1 MKKRQDIL
9 ILAGLFAALIL
20 FIAFGPAR
28 RQPPEQMPAATTH
41 SSEAE
46 GALAL
51 YQWARALGYDAQ
63 RLEYREFA
71 LGEADTVL
79 VLLNP
84 SEAVGR
90 AHSRAVLDWLDAGGT
105 LIMAVDQNA
114 LFSPQNALL
123 EDLGF
128 DTGVYTDTAGIERA
142 GAAQPA
148 LDQPPLAEAPV
159 RATRVLLPQRDDYA
173 PLLGTPDALI
183 VAGVKVGRGYAYL
196 SASAHPFSNAGLR
209 DEQNAALVLNMLRRA
224 PPGGRVLFDEYH
236 HGFFTPPSTSRV
248 ILGSPWGWAAT
259 YAVLVIGLYL
269 VLSGRRF
276 GRPVPLREE
285 LARRSSAE
293 YVESMA
299 DLFMRGGKR
308 GYILKH
314 YRAALKRRLARRDG
328 ISPQLDDA
336 EFVRELAR
344 ARPIDEPA
352 LAELLARLRAAN
364 PSEAEL
370 LRAVADADAFDAPPP
385 GPLPNVGRGQ

>member
-28 RQPPEQMPAATTH
+28 RQQPERQPAATTH
-41 SSEAE
+41 SSQPE
-46 GALAL
+46 GGLAL

-63 RLEYREFA
+63 RLEYRDFA
-71 LGEADTVL
+71 LAEGDAVL
-79 VLLNP
+79 LLLNP
-84 SEAVGR
+84 SQPVGR
-90 AHSRAVLDWLDAGGT
+90 ADARAVLDWLDAGGT
-105 LIMAVDQNA
+105 LIMAVDQSA
-114 LFSPQNALL
+114 LFGPQNALL
-123 EDLGF
+123 GELGF
-128 DTGVYTDTAGIERA
+128 DTAVYTDTAGIERA
-142 GAAQPA
+142 QPAQPA
-148 LDQPPLAEAPV
+148 LDQPALAEAPV

-173 PLLGTPDALI
+173 ALLGAPGALI

-196 SASAHPFSNAGLR
+196 SASAFPFSNEGLR

-248 ILGSPWGWAAT
+248 VFGSPWGWAAA
-259 YAVLVIGLYL
+259 YAVLVSGLYL
-269 VLSGRRF
+269 ALSGRRF

-293 YVESMA
+293 YIESMA
-299 DLFMRGGKR
+299 DLFQRGAKR

-314 YRAALKRRLARRDG
+314 YRGAFKRRLARRDG
-328 ISPQLDDA
+328 INPQLDDD

-344 ARPIDEPA
+344 ARSIDEPA
-352 LAELLARLRAAN
+352 LAGLLARLRAAN

-370 LRAVADADAFDAPPP
+370 LRTVADADALAE
-385 GPLPNVGRGQ
+385 NGQKAHSST